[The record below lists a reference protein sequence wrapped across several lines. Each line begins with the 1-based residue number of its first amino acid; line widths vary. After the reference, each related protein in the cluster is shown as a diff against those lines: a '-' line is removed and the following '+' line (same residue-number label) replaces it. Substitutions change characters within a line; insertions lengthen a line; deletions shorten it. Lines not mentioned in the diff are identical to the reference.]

1 MLSPR
6 VVVLLMSLGFS
17 SVAFAATDI
26 PSWVQLMQQSQKAE
40 EESHFEKAGALAFD
54 AVKRAEES
62 FGIMDVRTAQALN
75 RAAHMHS
82 LLGNAK
88 EAEAA
93 LVRAR
98 LIGEQEK
105 EEHPLVLAE
114 TLLLQA
120 DLLRAAGK
128 LSEAQ
133 AAAQQGLDLRRAQLG
148 TEHPDV
154 AEALQVLASVR
165 SDDGLA
171 DEAET
176 LLKEAVGIQRR
187 APEVL
192 VSMEDPVKVRNPRL
206 ETARTLNALASL
218 YTQQAKYAQAQP
230 LADEAKELA
239 VASVGESHAETAEI
253 LGTLSELARHAG
265 VYDEAE
271 RLRTEQLRA
280 REAAFGKQHPKVSE
294 SIQGLARVRRSQGR
308 NDDAERLYLQAIGID
323 EAMLGKEHP
332 DLAKLLADLAGLYVI
347 EDRRIEAITLY
358 DRALGILERSYGL
371 SHPATEQVAL
381 AMAPLRTGSGAND
394 PENQRYQ
401 RILSMAAQS
410 LNRRAGV
417 YRNLGE
423 YGAAEELFKQAIE
436 MLERAFG
443 PEHPDVGVVLE
454 NYAALLRKMGRTKN
468 AEEAERRAAKIR
480 AKQPPS

>member
-6 VVVLLMSLGFS
+6 SAAFLLSFS
-17 SVAFAATDI
+17 FASPAFAATDI

-40 EESHFEKAGALAFD
+40 EAGQMEQAGTLALD
-54 AVKRAEES
+54 AVKRADES
-62 FGIMDVRTAQALN
+62 FGIMDARTAQALN
-75 RAAHMHS
+75 RAAHMNGV
-82 LLGNAK
+82 LGNMKDA
-88 EAEAA
+88 EAE

-98 LIGEQEK
+98 SIGEHEK

-120 DLLRAAGK
+120 DLLRVAGK

-148 TEHPDV
+148 SEHPDV

-165 SDDGLA
+165 AEDGLA

-187 APEVL
+187 APKVL
-192 VSMEDPVKVRNPRL
+192 VSVEDPVKVRNPQL

-271 RLRTEQLRA
+271 RLRIEQLHA
-280 REAAFGKQHPKVSE
+280 REAAFGKQHPKVGE

-308 NDDAERLYLQAIGID
+308 NDEAERFYLQAIGID
-323 EAMLGKEHP
+323 EAALGKEHP

-347 EDRRIEAITLY
+347 EDRRVEAITLY

-371 SHPATEQVAL
+371 AHPATEQVAL
-381 AMAPLRTGSGAND
+381 AIAPLRAGAGPND

-417 YRNLGE
+417 YHNLGE
-423 YGAAEELFKQAIE
+423 YAAAEELFKQAIE

-443 PEHPDVGVVLE
+443 PEHPDVAVVLE
-454 NYAALLRKMGRTKN
+454 NYAALLRKMGRAKN
-468 AEEAERRAAKIR
+468 AEETERRAAKIR